1 MREVM
6 EGRVAPAALA
16 ALLSAL
22 RMKGERP
29 AELVG
34 FARAMR
40 EHSVKVSRPDGEVC
54 DTCGTGGDRAG
65 TFNISSA
72 AAIVVAASGAR
83 VAKHGNR
90 SVSSRC
96 GSADVFEQLGVNL
109 AAPSAV
115 VERAL
120 QSSNIAF
127 FFAPIFHPSMKHAA
141 PTRREMGVRTAF
153 NLLGPLTNPA
163 GATRQVVGVPRADLT
178 DLLARSLRLL
188 GSVRAWVVHGADGI
202 DEIST
207 TGHTKVSEC
216 REGAVHTFYIHP
228 SEFGIRKATLSE
240 LLGGD
245 AAENAAIVR
254 RVLEGESG
262 APRDAVGPERG
273 RGAVRGGPRG
283 VHSRGDPRGRV
294 GDRLGRCARDAGV
307 HGEGVAGRGGGMTGA
322 PDLLRTIVAATR
334 QITETRKVQEPVSA
348 LERRASV
355 RTPRGDRFEAA
366 LGMSGRV
373 NVIAECKRRSPST
386 WSARTEV
393 RPGGDRQA
401 VRGGRRGGNLR
412 VDRADVLRR
421 RARASDRGP
430 RAPSM
435 FHCCGRTSSSMSISC
450 SRREP
455 PAPMPCCSS
464 SPPSS
469 SPRWSGCNRGRGS
482 WDWPRWLRCMTRKSC
497 LARVRVAR
505 DSSASTTG
513 ICARSRWTSARP
525 IDWPR
530 RCQPASSA

>member
-1 MREVM
+1 VLTALIEKLIRHEDLTTEEAADAMREVM

-40 EHSVKVSRPDGEVC
+40 ERSVKVSRPDGEVC

-262 APRDAVGPERG
+262 APRDAVVLNA
-273 RGAVRGGPRG
+273 GAALFVA
-283 VHSRGDPRGRV
+283 DRV
-294 GDRLGRCARDAGV
+294 ESIR
-307 HGEGVAGRGGGMTGA
+307 EGIR
-322 PDLLRTIVAATR
+322 VAA
-334 QITETRKVQEPVSA
+334 SA
-348 LERRASV
+348 I
-355 RTPRGDRFEAA
+355 D
-366 LGMSGRV
+366 SG
-373 NVIAECKRRSPST
+373 A
-386 WSARTEV
+386 
-393 RPGGDRQA
+393 
-401 VRGGRRGGNLR
+401 
-412 VDRADVLRR
+412 
-421 RARASDRGP
+421 ARATLE
-430 RAPSM
+430 SM
-435 FHCCGRTSSSMSISC
+435 VKASQA
-450 SRREP
+450 E
-455 PAPMPCCSS
+455 A
-464 SPPSS
+464 
-469 SPRWSGCNRGRGS
+469 
-482 WDWPRWLRCMTRKSC
+482 
-497 LARVRVAR
+497 VA
-505 DSSASTTG
+505 
-513 ICARSRWTSARP
+513 
-525 IDWPR
+525 
-530 RCQPASSA
+530 